1 MAEVITEFSSRFNA
15 QTPRAVPYFVR
26 VAYLMRAWRS
36 VRAVRSE
43 QGVLF

>member
-15 QTPRAVPYFVR
+15 QMPRAAPYLVR
-26 VAYLMRAWRS
+26 VAFLMRARRS
-36 VRAVRSE
+36 GRAVRSE